1 MLAATRKFAK
11 SWVAAVLIG
20 LLVIAFAVTGM
31 NDVFRGNF
39 SDAVITAGS
48 RKVSAA
54 EFRREFDNARK
65 NAEQQMGQPVTTE
78 FAVENG
84 LDRQV
89 MDAVMV
95 REAFAELM
103 SRMGLRPSDK
113 LIAAEIQKIP
123 AFFDQITGK
132 FDKNTYQQRLAENNL
147 TPELF
152 DRGLRDEIA
161 QNHLGAAMVNGL
173 RVPRAYGALGA
184 VYELETRDISYFAIN
199 PGSIAAPPPPTD
211 AQLTQFM
218 NENAARLTRPEF
230 RVITVAY
237 FSPAMVSQNLPIDPA
252 ELQKR
257 YEFRRDTISQ
267 PETRSLVQIPA
278 KDTATAQTIAA
289 RLNRGEDPAAI
300 AKSLGVEAITYADK
314 PRTAIADPRVGQAA
328 FALKEGQV
336 SGPIQG
342 ALGLAVVK
350 IIKVTPGRTASLED
364 IRPQLE
370 AELRRDAAAEKVYAM
385 TQAYED
391 AHADGASLAD
401 AARKAGAQPV
411 TLGPITADGR
421 NAQNQPVQGMNPKIL
436 QAAFGLAA
444 GAESD
449 LQELGDGEYFAVK
462 VDRIIPKA
470 MPPLAEVKPMLTQVW
485 MQRET
490 IKRLQARADELAA
503 RVRKGETLEA
513 VAGSL
518 GARVVDVP
526 SISRQTAGQTTL
538 LSRDG
543 LIKAFGAKPGEVF
556 TAEHTQLGLIVAKL
570 DAVQAPAAAQLAPI
584 AESARPQMTMGIFR
598 EIGDAAR
605 AAAKT
610 EVKAKAYPDKA
621 RAALGLPPIE
631 EQAQAGKAEKSK

>member
-39 SDAVITAGS
+39 SDAVIVAGS

-89 MDAVMV
+89 IDAVLV

-103 SRMGLRPSDK
+103 SKMGLRASDK

-132 FDKNTYQQRLAENNL
+132 FDKNTYEQRLAENNL

-161 QNHLGAAMVNGL
+161 NNHLGSAMVNGL

-184 VYELETRDISYFAIN
+184 VYELEDRDIAYFAID
-199 PGSIAAPPPPTD
+199 PRSVPAPAAPTD

-230 RVITVAY
+230 RILTVAY

-278 KDTATAQTIAA
+278 KDAAAAQAIAA
-289 RLNRGEDPAAI
+289 RLTKGEDPAAI

-350 IIKVTPGRTASLED
+350 ITKVTPGRTASLED

-391 AHADGASLAD
+391 AHADGASLGD
-401 AARKAGAQPV
+401 AAKKAGVQPV
-411 TLGPITADGR
+411 TVGPLTADGR
-421 NAQNQPVQGMNPKIL
+421 TVQNQPIPGINPKIL

-449 LQELGDGEYFAVK
+449 LQELGNGEYFAVK
-462 VDRIIPKA
+462 VERIVPKA

-490 IKRLQARADELAA
+490 IKRLQARADALAE
-503 RVRKGETLEA
+503 RVKKGETLAA
-513 VAGSL
+513 VAASA
-518 GARVVDVP
+518 GAQVVRAP
-526 SISRQTAGQTTL
+526 SMSRQTAAQTTL

-543 LIKAFGAKPGEVF
+543 IMKAFGAKPGEVF
-556 TAEHTQLGLIVAKL
+556 TAEHTQPGLIVGRL
-570 DAVQAPAAAQLAPI
+570 GAVRAPPTAQLAPI
-584 AESARPQMTMGIFR
+584 AESARPQMTMGLFR

-610 EVKAKAYPDKA
+610 EVKAKAYPEKA
-621 RAALGLPPIE
+621 RAALGLAPIDE
-631 EQAQAGKAEKSK
+631 KAPAGKAEKSK